1 MRVLISLYRNILWD
15 NIDQICRMWAAVT
28 PRVSTTVPVF
38 VQFLT
43 GSRNRHSA
51 IDHRSVMDIQR
62 GSNEICCQGNT
73 NKLFQWLDSFL
84 SCFCL
89 KRCIYWFIE
98 RSRFTNSI
106 CRWLGWRNCCC
117 KETGSCSLVDNR
129 WRWRYVHFR
138 TDRASLALACR
149 RSADWCR
156 DVCFICLFQRSFTD
170 LFVKRVHSAQILE
183 TELCDTLDFSSRWVL
198 LSHWRL
204 LDIIW
209 TCLKATR
216 IKSSCWS

>member
-43 GSRNRHSA
+43 GSRNRRSA
-51 IDHRSVMDIQR
+51 IDHRSVMKVQR
-62 GSNEICCQGNT
+62 WCNEICCQGNT

-84 SCFCL
+84 SCFCV
-89 KRCIYWFIE
+89 KCCIYWFIE
-98 RSRFTNSI
+98 ISHGTNSI
-106 CRWLGWRNCCC
+106 CRRLCWRKCCC
-117 KETGSCSLVDNR
+117 KETGSCSEVENQS
-129 WRWRYVHFR
+129 RWRYDR
-138 TDRASLALACR
+138 YRDDRASLALACR

-156 DVCFICLFQRSFTD
+156 DVCFICLFQRSFID
-170 LFVKRVHSAQILE
+170 LSVKRVHSGQILE
-183 TELCDTLDFSSRWVL
+183 TECCDRLDFSSCWVL

-209 TCLKATR
+209 ICLKATR